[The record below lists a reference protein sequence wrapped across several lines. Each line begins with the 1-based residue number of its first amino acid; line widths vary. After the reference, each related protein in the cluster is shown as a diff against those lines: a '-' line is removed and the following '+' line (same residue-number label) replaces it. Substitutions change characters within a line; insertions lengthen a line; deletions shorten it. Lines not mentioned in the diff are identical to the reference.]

1 MNKNLLKVISI
12 ILIFLVLLM
21 SFESTYAI
29 TDPMSNPDAYKPS
42 VEMPQKAT
50 LLASQIISG
59 LRNISIVISVIS
71 LMILGIKYMFG
82 SVEEKA
88 DYKKTLI
95 PITIGI
101 IMISAI
107 FVIVGIIYNATVS
120 SMG

>member
-1 MNKNLLKVISI
+1 MNKNLLRVISI

-21 SFESTYAI
+21 SFGSTYAI

-59 LRNISIVISVIS
+59 LRNVAIIISVIS

-107 FVIVGIIYNATVS
+107 FTIVDIIYSAAVS